1 VTTLAPAP
9 PPLIPD
15 LPRLAPPRRA
25 WTRWLSQAI
34 SLLLLGAVLFQFR
47 HVSLVQLR
55 DAVPSS
61 PWFVPTLLALYLA
74 LPVADWIIF
83 RRLWGLPPAG
93 FPVLVGKRISNELLL
108 MYSGELYFYLWA
120 RQRTGLVAAPF
131 GTIKDVN
138 ILSALAGNVLT
149 LGMLVFAYPF
159 ISRLQMGHYAGAAVA
174 SAAVMLTG
182 SMLVLLFSRRLFTLT
197 RPLLVWVTGVHLVR
211 LVAGVL
217 LCALSWS
224 LAISE
229 APLGL
234 WIALATIRMLVA
246 RLPLVPNKELL
257 FAAVAVFLVGEDK
270 HLAAVIAMTSTA
282 MLLLHL
288 VFGALVALWAFAGGD
303 RLGLKGAR

>member
-1 VTTLAPAP
+1 LTSLAP
-9 PPLIPD
+9 PPAIPD
-15 LPRLAPPRRA
+15 LPQLAPPRRL
-25 WTRWLSQAI
+25 WTRWLSQGI
-34 SLLLLGAVLFQFR
+34 SLLLLAAVLYQFR
-47 HVSLVQLR
+47 SVSPSQLLR
-55 DAVPSS
+55 AVPAG
-61 PWFVPTLLALYLA
+61 PWFVPTLLALYLT

-83 RRLWGLPPAG
+83 RRLWGLPLAG

-131 GTIKDVN
+131 GAIKDVN

-149 LGMLVFAYPF
+149 LGMLVFAYPY
-159 ISRLQMGHYAGAAVA
+159 ISQLQMGRYAGAAVA

-182 SMLVLLFSRRLFTLT
+182 SMLVLAFSRRLFTLT
-197 RPLLVWVTGVHLVR
+197 RPLLVWVTGVHLGR

-217 LCALSWS
+217 LCALSWR
-224 LAISE
+224 LAIPE
-229 APLGL
+229 APIGV

-246 RLPLVPNKELL
+246 RLPLIPNKELL

-288 VFGALVALWAFAGGD
+288 VFGAMVAVWAFTGGD
-303 RLGLKGAR
+303 RLGLKDRR